1 MEITTEKLK
10 QKIQNGDKLIIDFW
24 GPWCRPCAIMKPT
37 FDKVAEQMRNSN
49 SEVELYTMDVDRNGD
64 MVKELGLRGVPTI
77 KAFNGGKEVTSNTGI
92 MNETQLIKLV
102 EQLING

>member
-1 MEITTEKLK
+1 MEITTEQLK

-37 FDKVAEQMRNSN
+37 FDKIAEEMRNSN
-49 SEVELYTMDVDRNGD
+49 SEVELYTMDVDKNSD

-77 KAFNGGKEVTSNTGI
+77 KSFNGGKEVMTNTGI

>member
-77 KAFNGGKEVTSNTGI
+77 KTFNGGKEVTTNTGI
-92 MNETQLIKLV
+92 MDETQLIKLV